1 MVENL
6 FGKNAKPDNL
16 KTFDGDGSTL
26 EKLLKKTIDAN
37 NALENINH
45 SIALKK

>member
-1 MVENL
+1 MVIA
-6 FGKNAKPDNL
+6 GK
-16 KTFDGDGSTL
+16 TI
-26 EKLLKKTIDAN
+26 EKTIDAN